1 MHQTLKEMADR
12 IKMNEN
18 AQNKFSGEDSDHAQ
32 KQHNLRKL
40 EVEVER
46 VIQNLPRIVEDMAR
60 SKAHYKVI
68 LLIDSML
75 VENPKSFFS
84 QEGHKPDS
92 FPACVKRLFDYCEEE
107 GLNPILMGR
116 VEIIGNYELVI
127 RL

>member
-1 MHQTLKEMADR
+1 MNQSLKEMADR
-12 IKMNEN
+12 IKMDEN
-18 AQNKFSGEDSDHAQ
+18 TRNKIGGDDSDYTQ
-32 KQHNLRKL
+32 KQQNLKKL
-40 EVEVER
+40 EAEVER

-60 SKAHYKVI
+60 SKANHKVI
-68 LLIDSML
+68 LFIDNML

-84 QEGHKPDS
+84 QEGYNPNS
-92 FPACVKRLFDYCEEE
+92 FPACVKKLFDYCEEE